1 MTPSAAACHTV
12 QGMTAAQFRDTMA
25 VDKKVQD
32 GKLRLV
38 LLRGPLGG
46 CTITGDFAIEALEQT
61 LAAFC
66 EA

>member
-1 MTPSAAACHTV
+1 
-12 QGMTAAQFRDTMA
+12 MTAAQFRDTMA